1 MGLLKTC
8 ILALSAITANA
19 WDAAEKEAAL
29 KVVDE
34 CARGV
39 QWWIFQPVADRI
51 ADESVA
57 GPPARREPA
66 RPPAR
71 PARRRAQRLRRATSE
86 TGRGA
91 RERPAR
97 PSRHAASPTRADSAR
112 YGFPRLKAFDMMTP
126 KLLLTVLKTYTTAMA
141 PGAFEHFDAEAIE
154 TVYAA
159 VSSSNN
165 CEMCL
170 SFHAMA
176 LGASASAEDI
186 AEIVAGGLPKD
197 PKMRTLVIASK
208 YALAHKGIYLER
220 ERKHLAVLGIE
231 GEKLVELTFL
241 VGFMSAHNMNYVHLI
256 SQGLELEPMLQE
268 VGPFAKTI
276 YAKEGEL

>member
-1 MGLLKTC
+1 MNFMKKAA
-8 ILALSAITANA
+8 ILAIAALGANA

-66 RPPAR
+66 H

-97 PSRHAASPTRADSAR
+97 PSRHSAR

-220 ERKHLAVLGIE
+220 ERKHLKMLGIE

-256 SQGLELEPMLQE
+256 SMGLELEPMLQE

>member
-1 MGLLKTC
+1 
-8 ILALSAITANA
+8 
-19 WDAAEKEAAL
+19 
-29 KVVDE
+29 
-34 CARGV
+34 
-39 QWWIFQPVADRI
+39 
-51 ADESVA
+51 
-57 GPPARREPA
+57 
-66 RPPAR
+66 
-71 PARRRAQRLRRATSE
+71 
-86 TGRGA
+86 
-91 RERPAR
+91 
-97 PSRHAASPTRADSAR
+97 
-112 YGFPRLKAFDMMTP
+112 MMTP

-220 ERKHLAVLGIE
+220 ERKHLAMLGIE

-256 SQGLELEPMLQE
+256 SMGLELEPMLQE

>member
-39 QWWIFQPVADRI
+39 QWWIFQSVADRI

-57 GPPARREPA
+57 APPARREPA
-66 RPPAR
+66 RPSAH

-97 PSRHAASPTRADSAR
+97 PSRHAAPRPDGRALRCAPPPRPAPTPPGTASRASR
-112 YGFPRLKAFDMMTP
+112 PST
-126 KLLLTVLKTYTTAMA
+126 
-141 PGAFEHFDAEAIE
+141 
-154 TVYAA
+154 
-159 VSSSNN
+159 
-165 CEMCL
+165 
-170 SFHAMA
+170 
-176 LGASASAEDI
+176 
-186 AEIVAGGLPKD
+186 
-197 PKMRTLVIASK
+197 
-208 YALAHKGIYLER
+208 
-220 ERKHLAVLGIE
+220 
-231 GEKLVELTFL
+231 
-241 VGFMSAHNMNYVHLI
+241 
-256 SQGLELEPMLQE
+256 
-268 VGPFAKTI
+268 
-276 YAKEGEL
+276 

>member
-39 QWWIFQPVADRI
+39 QWWIFQSVADRI

-57 GPPARREPA
+57 APPARREPV
-66 RPPAR
+66 RPSAR

-97 PSRHAASPTRADSAR
+97 PSRHSAR

-256 SQGLELEPMLQE
+256 SMGLELEPMLQE

>member
-39 QWWIFQPVADRI
+39 QWWIFQSVADRI

-97 PSRHAASPTRADSAR
+97 PSRHSAR

-208 YALAHKGIYLER
+208 YALAHKGIYLDR
-220 ERKHLAVLGIE
+220 ERKHLAMLGIE

-256 SQGLELEPMLQE
+256 SMGLELEPMLQE